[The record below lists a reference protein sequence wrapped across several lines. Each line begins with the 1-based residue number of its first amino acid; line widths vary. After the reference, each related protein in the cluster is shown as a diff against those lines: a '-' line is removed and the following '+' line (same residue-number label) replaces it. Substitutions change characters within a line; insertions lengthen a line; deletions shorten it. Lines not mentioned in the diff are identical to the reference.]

1 MALDFVT
8 LLAVTATNLLM
19 LSVALP
25 LIMGREVSRAA
36 RFAQASVVLQA
47 TSWAAIIASSHLWD
61 QALSTLSIASAAA
74 AQWALFT
81 ALQEWL
87 GPRPGR
93 RWLPWL
99 VAAIPLGYTLGF
111 GSYPFRVGWANMLL
125 AVLLATVAR
134 ATLVPW
140 RPSPR
145 HWRLLLCA
153 CLVAMAGFTGARGV
167 LGAFFTDAY
176 PSFRTPHPVNI
187 AAALAANVTLVLGTV
202 ALLVAWRTEAED
214 KLRALAKTDAL
225 TGVLNRRGF
234 DVRGRALLAHALRH
248 GLRVTAVMLD
258 VDHFKRVNDTHGHGT
273 GDHVLAFFARLLQ
286 DATRTGDVAG
296 RIGGEEFAVLLAH
309 APGDRAA
316 EGFDRRLRARLAA
329 ESPQALGFPVGY
341 SAGAATLE
349 AALPAPGTAAAAP
362 LLADLMA
369 RADAAL
375 YEAKRAG
382 RGRMQVQAPAQ
393 DAPG

>member
-8 LLAVTATNLLM
+8 LLAVTATNLAM

-25 LIMGREVSRAA
+25 LIMGRGVSRAA
-36 RFAQASVVLQA
+36 RCAQASVALQA
-47 TSWAAIIASSHLWD
+47 LSWAAIIASSHLWD
-61 QALSTLSIASAAA
+61 RALSTLSIGSAAA

-99 VAAIPLGYTLGF
+99 VAVIPLGYGLGF
-111 GSYPFRVGWANMLL
+111 GDYAFRVGWANLLL
-125 AVLLATVAR
+125 AVLLAVVAR
-134 ATLVPW
+134 ATLAPVH
-140 RPSPR
+140 PSPR
-145 HWRLLLCA
+145 RWRLLLCA
-153 CLVAMAGFTGARGV
+153 CLVAMAGLTGARGV
-167 LGAFFTDAY
+167 LGAFTDAY
-176 PSFRTPHPVNI
+176 PSFRTPHPVNL

-225 TGVLNRRGF
+225 TGMLNRRGF

-258 VDHFKRVNDTHGHGT
+258 VDHFKRVNDQHGHGT

-296 RIGGEEFAVLLAH
+296 RVGGEEFAVLLAH

-316 EGFDRRLRARLAA
+316 ESFDRRLRTRMAA
-329 ESPQALGFPVGY
+329 ESPAAVGFPIGY
-341 SAGAATLE
+341 SAGAATL
-349 AALPAPGTAAAAP
+349 AAGAPDLRELAVAT
-362 LLADLMA
+362 LLADLLA
-369 RADAAL
+369 RADDAL
-375 YEAKRAG
+375 YEAKRTG
-382 RGRMQVQAPAQ
+382 RGRLQVR
-393 DAPG
+393 DAAG

>member
-8 LLAVTATNLLM
+8 LLAVTATNLFM
-19 LSVALP
+19 LSIALP

-36 RFAQASVVLQA
+36 RFAQASVALQA

-61 QALSTLSIASAAA
+61 QVLSTLSIASAAA

-111 GSYPFRVGWANMLL
+111 GSYPFRVGWANLLL

-167 LGAFFTDAY
+167 LGAFFTEAY

-316 EGFDRRLRARLAA
+316 ESFDRRLRARLAA
-329 ESPQALGFPVGY
+329 DSPQALGFPVGY
-341 SAGAATLE
+341 SAGAATLD
-349 AALPAPGTAAAAP
+349 AAPPDPGTVAVAP

-382 RGRMQVQAPAQ
+382 RGRMQVQPPAQGAPA
-393 DAPG
+393 

>member
-8 LLAVTATNLLM
+8 LLAVTATNLAM
-19 LSVALP
+19 LSLALP
-25 LIMGREVSRAA
+25 LIMGHGVSRAA
-36 RFAQASVVLQA
+36 RCAQASVALQA
-47 TSWAAIIASSHLWD
+47 LSWAAIIASSHLWD
-61 QALSTLSIASAAA
+61 RALSTLSIGSAAA

-99 VAAIPLGYTLGF
+99 VAVIPLGYGLGF
-111 GSYPFRVGWANMLL
+111 GDYAFRVGWANLLLAILL
-125 AVLLATVAR
+125 AVVAR
-134 ATLVPW
+134 ATLAPVH
-140 RPSPR
+140 PSPR

-153 CLVAMAGFTGARGV
+153 CLAAMAGLTGARGV
-167 LGAFFTDAY
+167 LGAFTDAY
-176 PSFRTPHPVNI
+176 PSFRTPHPVNL

-202 ALLVAWRTEAED
+202 ALLVAWRTEAEE

-234 DVRGRALLAHALRH
+234 DVRGRALLAHAVRH

-316 EGFDRRLRARLAA
+316 ESFDRRLRARMAA
-329 ESPQALGFPVGY
+329 ESPAAVGFPIGY
-341 SAGAATLE
+341 SAGAATL
-349 AALPAPGTAAAAP
+349 AAGAPDLREVAVAA
-362 LLADLMA
+362 LLADLLA
-369 RADAAL
+369 RADDAL
-375 YEAKRAG
+375 YEAKHTG
-382 RGRMQVQAPAQ
+382 RGRLQVR
-393 DAPG
+393 DAAG

>member
-8 LLAVTATNLLM
+8 LLAVTATNLAM
-19 LSVALP
+19 LSIALP
-25 LIMGREVSRAA
+25 LIMGRGVSRAA
-36 RFAQASVVLQA
+36 RCAQASVALQA
-47 TSWAAIIASSHLWD
+47 LSWAAIIASSHLWD
-61 QALSTLSIASAAA
+61 RALSTLSIGSAAA
-74 AQWALFT
+74 AQWALFA

-99 VAAIPLGYTLGF
+99 AAAIPIGYALGF
-111 GSYPFRVGWANMLL
+111 GHYAFRVGWANLLL
-125 AVLLATVAR
+125 AVLLAAVAR
-134 ATLVPW
+134 ATLLPL

-167 LGAFFTDAY
+167 LGAFTDAY
-176 PSFRTPHPVNI
+176 PSFRTPHPVNL

-258 VDHFKRVNDTHGHGT
+258 VDHFKRVNDQHGHVT
-273 GDHVLAFFARLLQ
+273 GDHVLVFFARLLQ

-296 RIGGEEFAVLLAH
+296 RVGGEEFAVLLAH

-316 EGFDRRLRARLAA
+316 ESFDRRLRARMVA
-329 ESPQALGFPVGY
+329 ESPAAVGFPIGY
-341 SAGAATLE
+341 SAGAATL
-349 AALPAPGTAAAAP
+349 AAGAPDLREVAVAT
-362 LLADLMA
+362 LLADLLA
-369 RADAAL
+369 RADDAL
-375 YEAKRAG
+375 YEAKRTG
-382 RGRMQVQAPAQ
+382 RGRLQVR

>member
-8 LLAVTATNLLM
+8 LLAVTATNLAM

-25 LIMGREVSRAA
+25 LIMGRGVSRAA
-36 RFAQASVVLQA
+36 RCAQASVALQA
-47 TSWAAIIASSHLWD
+47 LSWAAIIASSHLWD
-61 QALSTLSIASAAA
+61 RALSTLSIGSAAA

-99 VAAIPLGYTLGF
+99 VAVIPLGYALGF
-111 GSYPFRVGWANMLL
+111 GDYAFRVGWANLLLAALL
-125 AVLLATVAR
+125 AVVAR
-134 ATLVPW
+134 ATLAPLH
-140 RPSPR
+140 PSPR

-167 LGAFFTDAY
+167 LGAFTDAY
-176 PSFRTPHPVNI
+176 PSFRTPHPVNL

-202 ALLVAWRTEAED
+202 ALLVAWRTEAEE

-225 TGVLNRRGF
+225 TGMLNRRGF
-234 DVRGRALLAHALRH
+234 DVRGRTLLAHALRH

-258 VDHFKRVNDTHGHGT
+258 VDHFKRVNDLHGHGT
-273 GDHVLAFFARLLQ
+273 GDHVLVFFARLLQ

-316 EGFDRRLRARLAA
+316 ESFDRRLRARLAA
-329 ESPQALGFPVGY
+329 ESPTAVGFPVGY
-341 SAGAATLE
+341 SAGASTL
-349 AALPAPGTAAAAP
+349 AAAP
-362 LLADLMA
+362 PDLREVAVATLLADLLA
-369 RADAAL
+369 RADDAL
-375 YEAKRAG
+375 YEAKRTG
-382 RGRMQVQAPAQ
+382 RGRLQVR